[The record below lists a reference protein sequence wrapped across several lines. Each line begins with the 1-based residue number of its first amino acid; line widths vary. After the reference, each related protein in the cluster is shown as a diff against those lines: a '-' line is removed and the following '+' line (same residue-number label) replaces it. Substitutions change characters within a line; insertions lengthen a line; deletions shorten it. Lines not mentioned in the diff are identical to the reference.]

1 MQVFLD
7 TRNSCSLNVG
17 LGLRFC
23 SYIFPSIFR
32 RYPLCESPPSFYKQG
47 FICIFYLLL
56 KRVSCR
62 VNGLKDTCVGSR
74 VTHERFLNCRRTEN
88 RPILHSSSSVSHPSQ
103 ESSPVRWFIT
113 NCFRLAQRKYFHNS
127 LTKPKA
133 AKTACR
139 RPNRTEPN
147 RTENQ

>member
-1 MQVFLD
+1 MQVFLEI
-7 TRNSCSLNVG
+7 RNSCSLNVG

-88 RPILHSSSSVSHPSQ
+88 RPILHSSSSDSHPSFSPRNPHRSGD
-103 ESSPVRWFIT
+103 SSRTASGWHSANIFII
-113 NCFRLAQRKYFHNS
+113 R
-127 LTKPKA
+127 
-133 AKTACR
+133 
-139 RPNRTEPN
+139 
-147 RTENQ
+147 